1 LHKTNCVPQG
11 SPQIF
16 SFREFDSRAFVGVSD
31 FLFLAV
37 VCTFPIRNNNKG
49 RETGRETGKKKFLL
63 QQELHEVVFWSRAT
77 SKPVLR
83 YVIPT
88 CAEKREIH
96 YSAAASAA
104 AADGTQSCDLQSF
117 FS

>member
-1 LHKTNCVPQG
+1 M
-11 SPQIF
+11 
-16 SFREFDSRAFVGVSD
+16 VSD
-31 FLFLAV
+31 FFFLAV

-49 RETGRETGKKKFLL
+49 RERGRETRKKKFLL
-63 QQELHEVVFWSRAT
+63 QQELHEVAFSSRAT

-96 YSAAASAA
+96 YSAAA
-104 AADGTQSCDLQSF
+104 AADGTQSFDFAVLLLRVFVILLVGSIAKQKSQRVM
-117 FS
+117 